1 MFNSS
6 VNKVNVLSMLQELI
20 DRIIENFDDKW

>member
-20 DRIIENFDDKW
+20 DRIIENFDDK